1 MFCFKCT
8 KTNEIVNKFLLVG
21 ANFSPEMHLRNLALL
36 ILLVVRALKP
46 KKELKNLRRLEMQ
59 ILVTGMSLVKL
70 VFNMI
75 CLMVNQN
82 I

>member
-21 ANFSPEMHLRNLALL
+21 ANFSPEMHLKQPVLL

-46 KKELKNLRRLEMQ
+46 KKELENLRRLEMQ
-59 ILVTGMSLVKL
+59 ILVTGLSLVKL